1 MKNFRFYLNLLLSIG
16 VLLLVIA
23 VGQSYLEY
31 RSSRAAVLSLFRS
44 QAQTMIAGIAK
55 AGEKGL
61 IAYQSLQDQ
70 TMRRLFTI
78 ANTVDIFY
86 SQNILT
92 LTRLNAIAN
101 DNQLAELIIFNNN
114 NRPIMTYPMDL
125 KNRIN
130 AAIADS
136 ILQGLSNDNTDR
148 QVIGF
153 APALND
159 SGRVFSILYKG
170 PDKTSVLVA
179 IDATGLQNQRRAFGA
194 GSIIEDMSQ
203 SSNVKYAGIINN
215 NMILVATRNF
225 PFEQFDN
232 WLSADSA
239 RGDTIVTRVRDLR
252 SSENGSE
259 NVFEAAGPFDVAGQ
273 YYGEIVIGL
282 DTSFLNLLTS
292 KLKRDV
298 FWHTLLGLLITLI
311 AVTGVVIWNNFKL
324 VSSQYGEIKNEVQKL
339 EADKAVKARLASMG
353 ELAGGVAHEIR
364 NPLNAIRVIVQRLQ
378 REFTPGEDKEEY
390 IELTNVVKRET
401 DRINES
407 IKQFLKMARPPVLE
421 KHRGNLNDCIAK
433 VLELFEPR
441 AGQQHIS
448 IVRNFGKLA
457 EFDLDSKLCSQAILN
472 ILENAVDA
480 IAENGEIEI
489 TTYMKAKR
497 AIAEIKDTG
506 PGISSEL
513 KGRVF
518 DMYFTTKD
526 SGTGM
531 GLPSVLMTVK
541 EHGGSVE
548 ILDNPSGG
556 AIFRL
561 EFPVE

>member
-1 MKNFRFYLNLLLSIG
+1 
-16 VLLLVIA
+16 
-23 VGQSYLEY
+23 
-31 RSSRAAVLSLFRS
+31 
-44 QAQTMIAGIAK
+44 MISGIAK

-61 IAYQSLQDQ
+61 IAYQSLQEQ
-70 TMRRLFTI
+70 TTRRLFTV
-78 ANTVDIFY
+78 ASTVDQFY
-86 SQNILT
+86 GREILASEQ
-92 LTRLNAIAN
+92 LNAIAD
-101 DNQLAELIIFNNN
+101 DNQLAELAIFDRH
-114 NRPIMTYPMDL
+114 NRLVMTYPANL
-125 KNRIN
+125 IHRLNST
-130 AAIADS
+130 AADS
-136 ILQGLSNDNTDR
+136 ILQGFSGANVNRRVL
-148 QVIGF
+148 GF
-153 APALND
+153 GPALND
-159 SGRVFSILYKG
+159 SGRVFSVLYRG
-170 PDKTSVLVA
+170 PDKTSVMVG
-179 IDATGLQNQRRAFGA
+179 IDASGLQNQRRAFGA
-194 GSIIEDMSQ
+194 GSIIEDMAQ
-203 SSNVKYAGIINN
+203 SSSVKYAGILNG

-225 PFEQFDN
+225 PFNQFDN
-232 WLSADSA
+232 WLSADST
-239 RGDTIVTRVRDLR
+239 RGDSIMTRVRALKTSGDK
-252 SSENGSE
+252 SE
-259 NVFEAAGPFDVAGQ
+259 NVFEAAGPFNVAGQ

-298 FWHTLLGLLITLI
+298 FWHTILGLLFTLI
-311 AVTGVVIWNNFKL
+311 AVFGVVIWNNFKM
-324 VSSQYGEIKNEVQKL
+324 VSRQYGEIKNEVQKL

-378 REFTPGEDKEEY
+378 REFTPGEDKDEY

-407 IKQFLKMARPPVLE
+407 IEQFLKMARPPLLE
-421 KHRGNLNDCIAK
+421 KHKGSLNDCIEK

-441 AGQQHIS
+441 AAQKHIS
-448 IVRNFGKLA
+448 IIRNFGKLPDI
-457 EFDLDSKLCSQAILN
+457 DLDSKLCGQAILN
-472 ILENAVDA
+472 ILENALDA
-480 IAENGEIEI
+480 IRENGEIEI
-489 TTYMKAKR
+489 ISYLKAKK
-497 AIAEIKDTG
+497 AYIEIKDTG
-506 PGISSEL
+506 PGITSEL

-526 SGTGM
+526 TGTGM